1 MRVLVAGEINPDL
14 ILQDYRSFPEL
25 GKEVVVEDLRLALGS
40 ASAICAAG
48 LARLGDHAGFLG
60 KVGADVY
67 GEFCLGEM
75 RAAGID
81 VSLVRPDPGLKTG
94 ITVSVSSAA
103 DRALITYPGAMT
115 ALTEKDVTDEIL
127 RQFEHIHIASYYLQ
141 ENLRPGCAAVFE
153 RASRLGLT
161 TSLDTGFDPS
171 ETWAPEIYETLKY
184 VDIFLPNEVEL
195 RWIGRHEDPVKAL
208 AALANGR
215 TQVVAKLGS
224 RGCIALDGGEVVSIP
239 AFRVKPVD
247 TTGAGDSFNAGFL
260 HAWLN
265 WKQLREAMRFG
276 AACGALSTQGMGGT
290 GCQASEA
297 EALEFIRSQ
306 EGAAAGQ

>member
-1 MRVLVAGEINPDL
+1 MNILIAGEINPDL

-25 GKEVVVEDLRLALGS
+25 GKEVVVEDLRLTLGS

-48 LARLGDHAGFLG
+48 LARLGEHAGFLG

-67 GEFCLGEM
+67 GEFCLGAM
-75 RAAGID
+75 RDAGID
-81 VSLVRPDPGLKTG
+81 VSLVKPDPALKTG
-94 ITVSVSSAA
+94 ITVSVSSAK
-103 DRALITYPGAMT
+103 DRALISYLGAML
-115 ALTEKDVTDEIL
+115 ALTERDVDDEIL
-127 RQFEHIHIASYYLQ
+127 RRFEHVHIASYYLQ
-141 ENLRPGCAAVFE
+141 ENLRPGCAAIFE
-153 RASRLGLT
+153 RASKLGLT
-161 TSLDTGFDPS
+161 TSLDTGFDPT
-171 ETWAPEIYETLKY
+171 ETWAPDIYETLKY

-195 RWIGRHEDPVKAL
+195 RWIGRDEDPVKAL
-208 AALANGR
+208 ESLANGR

-224 RGCIALDGGEVVSIP
+224 RGCMALDHGKPVYVP
-239 AFRVKPVD
+239 AFKVNPVD

-265 WKQLREAMRFG
+265 WKNLTEAMRFG

-290 GCQASEA
+290 GCQATEA

-306 EGAAAGQ
+306 ESVAGKS